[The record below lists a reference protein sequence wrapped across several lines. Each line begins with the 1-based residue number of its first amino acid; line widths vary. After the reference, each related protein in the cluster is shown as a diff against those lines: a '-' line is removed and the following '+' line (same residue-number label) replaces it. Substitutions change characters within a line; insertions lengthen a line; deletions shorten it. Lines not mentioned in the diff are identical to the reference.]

1 MPQKQRHSNN
11 GTYDNNGQF
20 HPWKPNVDHDNK
32 DSHAD
37 GVFGVDHGTV
47 VDKKTFTYQPPTAVA
62 PGGGG
67 TSTRSTT
74 TTTTSYMSFDFASVK
89 LADPATWKPLALP
102 VGGGLLLLLVFIVII
117 K

>member
-20 HPWKPNVDHDNK
+20 HPWKPNVDHNNK

-47 VDKKTFTYQPPTAVA
+47 VDKKTFTYQPPKQPTVVA
-62 PGGGG
+62 PSD
-67 TSTRSTT
+67 STGSSTG
-74 TTTTSYMSFDFASVK
+74 SYMSFDFASVK